1 MLRKVVLTIIIIIV
15 LTSIYYAGRAT
26 RILIIYE
33 VPFHEM
39 QPNYVPKDWIVA
51 SKLKSLSYNDV
62 ICFTP
67 PGTSSKNN
75 IAIQRVV
82 GFEGDSIEIN
92 DGYLIRNGFMADA
105 PEKLMFNYLVKRKV
119 VKNIKVFDKL
129 QVKPVIVGDTI
140 TLCLT
145 YKDYQYLGREYLLRK
160 FNKPRTQKDPNIFG
174 STDQNGWNISNY
186 GPFVVPK
193 GFCFVLGDNRHN
205 ARDSRFLGCIP
216 LQNILGIAIC
226 PR

>member
-1 MLRKVVLTIIIIIV
+1 MLRKT
-15 LTSIYYAGRAT
+15 
-26 RILIIYE
+26 ILIAIILILLAGIYSTRLLVFYQ
-33 VPFHEM
+33 VPSGEM
-39 QPNYVPKDWIVA
+39 LPNYEPKDWVVT
-51 SKLKSLSYNDV
+51 SKLKSLSYNEV

-67 PGTSSKNN
+67 PGSSIKDN

-82 GFEGDSIEIN
+82 GFEGDTIEIN
-92 DGYLIRNGFMADA
+92 DGYLIRNGFMADV

-129 QVKPVIVGDTI
+129 QVKPVIGRDTI
-140 TLCLT
+140 ILCLT

-160 FNKPRTQKDPNIFG
+160 FDKPRTKKDPDIFG
-174 STDQNGWNISNY
+174 STDKNCWNISNY
-186 GPFVVPK
+186 GPVVVPK

-205 ARDSRFLGCIP
+205 ASDSRFLGCIP